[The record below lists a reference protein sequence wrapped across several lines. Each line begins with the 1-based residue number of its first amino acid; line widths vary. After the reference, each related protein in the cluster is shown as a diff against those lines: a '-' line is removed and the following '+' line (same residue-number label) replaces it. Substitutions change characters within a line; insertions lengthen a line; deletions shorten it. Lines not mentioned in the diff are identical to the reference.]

1 VTALPDH
8 LTGLNEPQR
17 KAVETLDGP
26 LLILAGAGSGKTRV
40 LTRRIAHLLHNG
52 VKPWRILAVTFTN
65 KAASEMKA
73 RIIELVGEEA
83 GKSLWVSTFHSSCAR
98 ILRQEAEHIG
108 LSRNYVVWDDD
119 DQIRVIKQISK
130 DLNLDPK
137 QHPPRGFRS
146 KIDGAKNKLW
156 GPDEY
161 VQEGGAPAG
170 GTVDRVF
177 RAYEQRLAASHAIDF
192 NDIIN
197 HVVKLFRTRPDRLER
212 WQDKFLYLL
221 VDEYQDTNRAQYE
234 LVKALS
240 AKRRNL
246 AVVGDDDQS
255 IYSFRGADIRNILD
269 FEDDFPDATVVR
281 LEQNYRSSQKI
292 LAAAMAVVKNNRARK
307 DKTLWSDGAQ
317 GEPIKLLVAHDEMEQ
332 AALVANDMATQI
344 RNGRSYG
351 DLAVIYRT
359 NASSRPLEQV
369 FGRRNWQYVVVGA
382 RRFYQR
388 REVRD
393 VLAYV
398 RLVLN
403 PADDMAFAR
412 IINVPRRGIGAK
424 ALASLRADATQHGTS
439 MLDAARGQ
447 STGTSRKAR
456 SLADFTGKIQEWQQ
470 KALGQP
476 PAQLVSS
483 IAQESGYVG
492 LLQNEDTD
500 EARDRLL
507 NIDALIQDAGEEPEV
522 PDNDSPLAQL
532 QAWLDRASLA
542 GQSDELP
549 EEGGSI
555 TLLTS
560 HLAKGLEF
568 PVVYVVGM
576 VEGSFPHVR
585 SANRIQDI
593 EEERR
598 LAYVAFTRAEE
609 RLVLCR
615 SREIRVFGETKKVQ
629 RSRFLD
635 EIPDSLTSGGG
646 RLASFYGKR
655 KVAARP
661 GATRADGAD
670 GTVPDTAKQRME
682 AFLTAHGKGK
692 AAKAPLSEGT
702 TTYEPNDISA
712 FETGTRVLHPTFGHG
727 TVRQVTG
734 TPSNTRITVHFQ
746 RHGRMTLSARHA
758 NLQVVVG

>member
-1 VTALPDH
+1 MTALPDH
-8 LTGLNEPQR
+8 LTGLNDPQR

-40 LTRRIAHLLHNG
+40 LTRRIAHLLYTG
-52 VKPWRILAVTFTN
+52 VRPWRILAVTFTN
-65 KAASEMKA
+65 KAASEMKT
-73 RIIELVGEEA
+73 RIRELVGEEA
-83 GKSLWVSTFHSSCAR
+83 ASDLWVSTFHSSCAR

-119 DQIRVIKQISK
+119 DQLRVLKQITK
-130 DLNLDPK
+130 ELNLDPK
-137 QHPPRGFRS
+137 QYPPRGFRS

-156 GPDEY
+156 GPDEWLENSAEPPGSTA
-161 VQEGGAPAG
+161 V
-170 GTVDRVF
+170 RVF
-177 RAYEQRLAASHAIDF
+177 RAYEERLKAAHAVDF
-192 NDIIN
+192 NDLIN

-212 WQDKFLYLL
+212 WQDKFQYLL

-234 LVKALS
+234 LVKALAS
-240 AKRRNL
+240 KRRNL

-269 FEDDFPDATVVR
+269 FEDDFPEATVVR

-307 DKTLWSDGAQ
+307 DKTLWSDGTQ
-317 GEPIKLLVAHDEMEQ
+317 GEPIKLVVAGDETEE
-332 AALVANDMATQI
+332 AALVASDMASQV

-359 NASSRPLEQV
+359 NASSRPLEQA
-369 FGRRNWQYVVVGA
+369 FERRRWPYVVVGA
-382 RRFYQR
+382 RRFYER

-393 VLAYV
+393 ILAYV

-403 PADDMAFAR
+403 PADDMALTR
-412 IINVPRRGIGAK
+412 IINVPRRGLGAK
-424 ALASLRADATQHGTS
+424 ALEALRNEAAQQGTS
-439 MLDAARGQ
+439 MLEAARVLSSG
-447 STGTSRKAR
+447 SSRRAR
-456 SLADFTGKIQEWQQ
+456 SLSDFTGKIREWQQ
-470 KALGQP
+470 KSLDQSPG
-476 PAQLVSS
+476 QLVTT
-483 IAQESGYVG
+483 IAQESGYVEI
-492 LLQNEDTD
+492 LQNEDTD

-507 NIDALIQDAGEEPEV
+507 NIDALVQDAEEEAQV
-522 PDNDSPLAQL
+522 PDNDAPLARL
-532 QAWLDRASLA
+532 QSWLDRASLA
-542 GQSDELP
+542 GQADELP
-549 EEGGSI
+549 EEGGRI
-555 TLLTS
+555 TLLTA

-609 RLVLCR
+609 RLVL
-615 SREIRVFGETKKVQ
+615 SRPRIRRMYGREERAA

-635 EIPDSLTSGGG
+635 EIPESLTSGGG

-655 KVAARP
+655 KT
-661 GATRADGAD
+661 ATRPTG
-670 GTVPDTAKQRME
+670 GTVPDTAKQRMD
-682 AFLTAHGKGK
+682 AFLANHGK
-692 AAKAPLSEGT
+692 AKASEGSAMGDT
-702 TTYEPNDISA
+702 TTYEPEDISA
-712 FETGTRVLHPTFGHG
+712 FRPGTRVLHPTFGHG
-727 TVRQVTG
+727 TIRQVIG

-758 NLQVVVG
+758 NLQVVMG

>member
-1 VTALPDH
+1 MPDH
-8 LTGLNEPQR
+8 LNGLNEPQR

-40 LTRRIAHLLHNG
+40 LTRRIAHLLHTG
-52 VKPWRILAVTFTN
+52 VRPWRILAVTFTN
-65 KAASEMKA
+65 KAASEMKG
-73 RIIELVGEEA
+73 RIRALVGDQA
-83 GKSLWVSTFHSSCAR
+83 AADLWVSTFHSSCAR
-98 ILRQEAEHIG
+98 ILRMEAEHIG

-119 DQIRVIKQISK
+119 DQLRVLKQIGK
-130 DLNLDPK
+130 ELNLDPK

-156 GPDEY
+156 GPDQWLEH
-161 VQEGGAPAG
+161 GAEPPGSTA
-170 GTVDRVF
+170 VRVF
-177 RAYEQRLAASHAIDF
+177 RAYEERLAASSAVDF
-192 NDIIN
+192 NDLIN

-212 WQDKFLYLL
+212 WQDKFQYLL

-234 LVKALS
+234 LVKALA

-307 DKTLWSDGAQ
+307 DKTLWSDGTQ
-317 GEPIKLLVAHDEMEQ
+317 GEPIKLIVAGDESEE
-332 AALVANDMATQI
+332 AALVASDMATQV

-359 NASSRPLEQV
+359 NASSRPLEQA
-369 FGRRNWQYVVVGA
+369 FERRRWPYVVVGA
-382 RRFYQR
+382 RRFYER

-393 VLAYV
+393 LLAYV

-403 PADDMAFAR
+403 PADDMALVR
-412 IINVPRRGIGAK
+412 ILNVPRRGLGTK
-424 ALASLRADATQHGTS
+424 ALEALRTQAREHGTS
-439 MLDAARGQ
+439 MLEAAR
-447 STGTSRKAR
+447 SLSVGTSRRAK
-456 SLADFTGKIQEWQQ
+456 SLAGFSTLIRDWQE
-470 KALGQP
+470 KALHQSPGE
-476 PAQLVSS
+476 LVTT
-483 IAQESGYVG
+483 IAAESGYAE

-500 EARDRLL
+500 EARDRLS
-507 NIDALIQDAGEEPEV
+507 NIDALAQDAEEEAEV
-522 PDNDSPLAQL
+522 PDNDDPHARL

-542 GQSDELP
+542 GQADELP
-549 EEGGSI
+549 DQGGRI
-555 TLLTS
+555 TLLTA

-585 SANRIQDI
+585 SANRVQDI

-598 LAYVAFTRAEE
+598 LAYVAFTRAEH
-609 RLVLCR
+609 RLVLTR
-615 SREIRVFGETKKVQ
+615 PRVRRLYGREERVS

-655 KVAARP
+655 QVTRRP
-661 GATRADGAD
+661 TGGA
-670 GTVPDTAKQRME
+670 VPETAKQRM
-682 AFLTAHGKGK
+682 ADFLATHGKGGSR
-692 AAKAPLSEGT
+692 ADPLAGAT
-702 TTYEPNDISA
+702 TFDPEDISA
-712 FETGTRVLHPTFGHG
+712 FSPGTRVLHPTFGHG

-734 TPSNTRITVHFQ
+734 SPANKRITVHFQ

-758 NLQVVVG
+758 NLQVVMG